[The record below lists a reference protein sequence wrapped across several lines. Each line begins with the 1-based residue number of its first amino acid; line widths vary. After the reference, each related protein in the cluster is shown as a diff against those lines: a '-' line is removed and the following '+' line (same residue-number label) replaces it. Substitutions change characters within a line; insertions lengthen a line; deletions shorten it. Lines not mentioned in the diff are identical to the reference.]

1 MRLGIN
7 GFFWSRETT
16 GSGQY
21 TRQLVTGLLK
31 RSDVPR
37 CLLIRPLPDRSD
49 PYTAAH
55 SRKIEERFLGPPVS
69 LGGDLSK
76 VWFEQVSF
84 PRVCLSEDL
93 EVAHVP
99 YFAPPLFVSD
109 RTVVTIHDLI
119 PLIEP
124 AYRGSALVRLYTH
137 LVAAGARRAA
147 AIVTDSQASQKDVLR
162 LLGVSPEVVH
172 VIYLAVGSTYQ
183 PVTDERELDRVRA
196 KHGLPETYILY
207 LGGFDRRKNL
217 ATLLAAYASLDGQS
231 MAGAPLV
238 IAGRLP
244 AGNSQF
250 FPDPRAMVENGGLE
264 GRVIFIGWVT
274 EEDKPALYSGATLFL
289 FPSLYEGFGLP
300 VLEAMSC
307 GTAVVASNA
316 ASLPEIAGDA
326 AVLVD
331 PQEPEALA
339 TAIADLLKDVSRRK
353 ELARRG
359 RERAQLFSWNNTVAQ
374 TVAVYESVAAQ
385 HRPRT
390 RNT

>member
-7 GFFWSRETT
+7 GFFWNRETT

-31 RSDVPR
+31 RSDGPR
-37 CLLIRPLPDRSD
+37 CLLIRPLPDGSD
-49 PYTAAH
+49 PHTAAR
-55 SRKIEERFLGPPVS
+55 SREIEERFFGPPVS

-76 VWFEQVSF
+76 LWFEQVSF
-84 PRVCLSEDL
+84 PRACLSEAL

-119 PLIEP
+119 PLILP
-124 AYRGSALVRLYTH
+124 AYRGSALVRLYTR

-147 AIVTDSQASQKDVLR
+147 AIITDSHSSQNDVLQ
-162 LLGVSPEVVH
+162 LLGVSPEVVY
-172 VIYLAVGSTYQ
+172 VIYLGVDSTYQ
-183 PVTDERELDRVRA
+183 PVTDERELERVRS

-207 LGGFDRRKNL
+207 LGGFDQRKNL
-217 ATLLAAYASLDGQS
+217 ITLLAAYASLDGQS
-231 MAGAPLV
+231 VAGVPLV

-250 FPDPRAMVENGGLE
+250 FPDPRAMVETQGLE
-264 GRVIFIGWVT
+264 GRVLFAGWVP

-331 PQEPEALA
+331 PQDPEALA
-339 TAIADLLKDVSRRK
+339 AAIADLLTDVSRRK

-374 TVAVYESVAAQ
+374 TVEVYESVAAR
-385 HRPRT
+385 HGPPT
-390 RNT
+390 RHT